1 MPHKWIRVPNGTPP
15 QLERFVDD
23 PVGLKN
29 YVQEVLSSVQQHQER
44 EIQLIEVYFEVGR
57 PVAHVLVKD
66 LDDLITVKAVCRALG
81 AEGFTELLTAD
92 QFEIAMRREPGSASS
107 TS

>member
-1 MPHKWIRVPNGTPP
+1 MPRKWIRVPNGTPP
-15 QLERFVDD
+15 QLEQYVND
-23 PVGLKN
+23 PGGLKR
-29 YVQEVLSSVQQHQER
+29 YVQEVLDSVQPYQEAQI
-44 EIQLIEVYFEVGR
+44 ELIEVFFEVGR

-66 LDDLITVKAVCRALG
+66 LDDPVSVKAVCRALG

-92 QFEIAMRREPGSASS
+92 QFEIAMRRERGSDSS